1 MARNNTQICDC
12 GRPTNRVVCLD
23 CTATTRRNLATIHDH
38 IVPGP
43 TEQRTTTVMGVNGQ
57 PIGTKAT
64 TVKTGPDRLIPG
76 LATDLDTA
84 ITRDT
89 RFTTNPGGRR
99 TRGNDEPL
107 PLNLN
112 ASDARQDL
120 TITLARAAAYTA
132 DARCEPHP
140 VYTLYALAE
149 YLEHQLDW
157 IATQDA
163 GRDCFDAING
173 AIHKAHRVIDR
184 PADRAYAGPCDVHAC
199 DGELYAWDGSTQA
212 KCTVCRT
219 TVTLDDRRNDLLDQ
233 AHDLLLGATDIA
245 RLLRGLGEPVDAR
258 HIRVWAS
265 RGRLINRGA
274 VADPRYRVG
283 DVLVLVE
290 QASTRRKATA

>member
-12 GRPTNRVVCLD
+12 GRPTNRVVCFD

-38 IVPGP
+38 VIPGP
-43 TEQRTTTVMGVNGQ
+43 TEQRTATVRGANGQ

-64 TVKTGPDRLIPG
+64 TVRVGPDRLIPG

-107 PLNLN
+107 PLNLT

-132 DARCEPHP
+132 DALCEPHP
-140 VYTLYALAE
+140 VYTLYALTE
-149 YLEHQLDW
+149 YLEDKLDW

-163 GRDCFDAING
+163 GRDCMDAING
-173 AIHKAHRVIDR
+173 VIRKAHRVIDR
-184 PADRAYAGPCDVHAC
+184 PADRAYAGPCDVHGC

-219 TVTLDDRRNDLLDQ
+219 TVTLDDRRGDLLDQ

-245 RLLRGLGEPVDAR
+245 RLLRGLGEAVDAR

-290 QASTRRKATA
+290 QANTRRKATA

>member
-1 MARNNTQICDC
+1 MARNNASVCDC
-12 GRPTNRVVCLD
+12 GRPTNRAVCFD
-23 CTATTRRNLATIHDH
+23 CTNTVRRNLATIHDTV
-38 IVPGP
+38 VPGP
-43 TEQRTTTVMGVNGQ
+43 TKLRTR
-57 PIGTKAT
+57 
-64 TVKTGPDRLIPG
+64 TVKDDNGTERTQTYVQPLGPDRLIPG

-89 RFTTNPGGRR
+89 RFTTPAGGRH
-99 TRGNDEPL
+99 TRGNEEPL
-107 PLNLN
+107 PLNLT

-120 TITLARAAAYTA
+120 TITLARAAAFTA

-149 YLEHQLDW
+149 YLDDKLDW

-173 AIHKAHRVIDR
+173 AIRKATRVIDR
-184 PADRAYAGPCDVHAC
+184 PADRAYAGPCDVDGC
-199 DGELYAWDGSTQA
+199 DGELYAWDGSTLA

-219 TVTLDDRRNDLLDQ
+219 AVTLDDRRGDLLDQ
-233 AHDLLLGATDIA
+233 AHDLLLSATDIA

-265 RGRLINRGA
+265 RGRLENRGP

-283 DVLVLVE
+283 DVLVLVA
-290 QASTRRKATA
+290 QANTRRKATA